1 MLECEGVVVVKHAR
15 LTLRYPPNSRH
26 PMQSFIQESDAI
38 EREEL
43 WAWNHLGACLTA
55 LFYVEGDIDPYRAAI
70 EQVETIERFD
80 LTPVGD
86 DAFYTYVEEER
97 RDEDLAWMQA
107 FARPSLI
114 VVPPVEYTSDGDT
127 LFTVVGS
134 ADDLQGLVADL
145 PNDISVDV
153 DRVGEYDEQHS
164 AGTAPALTER
174 QREAVTAALDVGY
187 YDNPRRGS
195 LADVADEL
203 DCATGTASELLRRA
217 EYTALSAAV
226 PRRSEP
232 TH

>member
-1 MLECEGVVVVKHAR
+1 
-15 LTLRYPPNSRH
+15 
-26 PMQSFIQESDAI
+26 MQSFIQESDAI

-43 WAWNHLGACLTA
+43 WAWNHLGDALTA
-55 LFYVEGDIDPYRAAI
+55 LFYVEGDIEPYRAAI
-70 EQVETIERFD
+70 EAVETIERFD

-86 DAFYTYVEEER
+86 DAFYTYVEENR
-97 RDEDLAWMQA
+97 RDQDLAWMQA
-107 FARPSLI
+107 FARPSLV

-145 PNDISVDV
+145 PNDIAVDV
-153 DRVGEYDEQHS
+153 DRVGEYDDHHS

-195 LADVADEL
+195 LAEVAAAL